1 MRIVLAAEEAAGLQA
16 VRLVIGSPHRL
27 HAVLTGSRAGD
38 RTRGVTVASA
48 ARALSVPVLPADLVK
63 DPRFADDLR
72 REGVDVLLNVHS
84 LHLVDAAVLAA
95 PRVGCFNLHPGP
107 LPEYAGLSVPSWAIY
122 RGERRHA
129 VTLHWMAA
137 DVDAGHVAYEAPLP
151 ISDTDTGLSL
161 SVACVREGLP
171 LIERL
176 LEDAREDRIPA
187 REQDLTRRRWHG
199 PASPHR
205 GGLPWSMPARMVV
218 NLVRASDY
226 GPFRSPWGRPRTMAY
241 EREFEVLAAKL
252 TGLESEAAPGTV
264 GDRDG
269 GGVRVAAADEW
280 VLVER
285 VRDEQGTVP
294 AADRLEPGLRLREP
308 PPATCDSRQES

>member
-1 MRIVLAAEEAAGLQA
+1 MNVLLVGAEAAGARCLALVQQSGHRVVA
-16 VRLVIGSPHRL
+16 VMTPRGEESGAALAAAADRLELDVF
-27 HAVLTGSRAGD
+27 D
-38 RTRGVTVASA
+38 
-48 ARALSVPVLPADLVK
+48 PVLVRHAD
-63 DPRFADDLR
+63 FAAQVEDLA
-72 REGVDVLLNVHS
+72 VDILLNVHS
-84 LHLVDAAVLAA
+84 LHVIHPDVIAA
-95 PRVGCFNLHPGP
+95 PRIGSFNLHPGP

-137 DVDAGHVAYEAPLP
+137 DVDAGHIAYEAELP

-176 LEDAREDRIPA
+176 LDDAQEQRIPA
-187 REQDLTRRRWHG
+187 REQDLARRRWHG

-205 GGLPWSMPARMVV
+205 GALPWTLPAHTVV

-226 GPFRSPWGRPRTMAY
+226 GPFRSPWGRPRTVAG
-241 EREFEVLAAKL
+241 ERELEVLAAKP
-252 TGLESEAAPGTV
+252 TGLASEAAPGTV

-269 GGVRVAAADEW
+269 DGVRVAAGDQW
-280 VLVER
+280 VLVGR
-285 VRDEQGTVP
+285 VRDEQGT
-294 AADRLEPGLRLREP
+294 AAAANRLEQGLQLREP
-308 PPATCDSRQES
+308 PVTT